1 MNKVLDKL
9 PDLMVAELEFAN
21 ETNPPF
27 HSLHEGYAVLKEE
40 VEETRENLTNVE
52 LSLEK
57 LWEAVRKDRAYEA
70 RVYASTI
77 RADAID
83 IAAEAIQAAAM
94 ACKLIDFIEGEES

>member
-27 HSLHEGYAVLKEE
+27 HSLHEGYAVLLEE
-40 VEETRENLTNVE
+40 VEETEENLRKVTE
-52 LSLEK
+52 SLGK
-57 LWEAVRKDRAYEA
+57 LWAAVRKDRAYEA
-70 RVYASTI
+70 RIISYAI

-94 ACKLIDFIEGEES
+94 ACKLIDYIEGEKL